1 MCSPERGPAM
11 VDTTT
16 APDLLRPLRRALP
29 RVQWATGLDATLA
42 GAVTNGGRR
51 LVITELHGLLTTT
64 MHGLVAEPG
73 MGIGG
78 KALQLGRP
86 AAVNDYL
93 HSAAV
98 SHHFDH
104 KVALERVQ
112 GALAVPVRVG
122 REVKAV
128 FYGLARTMDP

>member
-1 MCSPERGPAM
+1 M
-11 VDTTT
+11 
-16 APDLLRPLRRALP
+16 
-29 RVQWATGLDATLA
+29 QWATGLDATMA

-51 LVITELHGLLTTT
+51 LVVTELHGLLTTA
-64 MHGLVAEPG
+64 MQGLVADSG

-86 AAVNDYL
+86 AVVNDYL
-93 HSAAV
+93 HSTMV

-104 KVALERVQ
+104 KVALERIQ
-112 GALAVPVRVG
+112 GALAMPVRVG

-128 FYGLARTMDP
+128 FYGLARTTDPLGDAVLDTAAAVAATVGRELAVE